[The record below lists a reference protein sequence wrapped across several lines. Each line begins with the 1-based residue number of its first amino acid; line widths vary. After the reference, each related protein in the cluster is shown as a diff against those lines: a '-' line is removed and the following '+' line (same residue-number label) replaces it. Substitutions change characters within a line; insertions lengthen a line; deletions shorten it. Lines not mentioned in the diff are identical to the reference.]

1 MPGPRI
7 LFFGGI
13 RNIAGVGDDRIW
25 EYVIDP
31 NNPRENIEIC
41 ALEGNYFAFYTEK
54 TKYSLEDLN
63 VTRTTTGST
72 TTTTTTYTT
81 STTTRDPILAT
92 L

>member
-1 MPGPRI
+1 MLTHSATCWPFCFVHQTKL
-7 LFFGGI
+7 LFFFP
-13 RNIAGVGDDRIW
+13 
-25 EYVIDP
+25 IDP

-41 ALEGNYFAFYTEK
+41 VLEGNYFAFYTEK

-81 STTTRDPILAT
+81 STTTEDPIRAT